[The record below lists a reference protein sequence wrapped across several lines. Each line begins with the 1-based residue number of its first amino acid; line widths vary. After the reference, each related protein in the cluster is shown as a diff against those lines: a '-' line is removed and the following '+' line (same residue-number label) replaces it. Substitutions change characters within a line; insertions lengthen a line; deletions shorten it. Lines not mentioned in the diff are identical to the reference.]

1 MPSLDSNIPSGLIS
15 FLPSAIP
22 SQFPTRSVSPESMRL
37 SRDDNSSNVNTA
49 TSALPS
55 LNLPFVVPSMTSAVR
70 TAVQT
75 HAPAPASPTMGPA
88 SIPRLNSSD
97 MPTFPTAVEA
107 KRPRSS
113 SNGITILFNMF
124 RRCVTD
130 CRFESISSNRSTIT
144 VTETSARKVSQT
156 CCPIRYAMELTTPLW
171 KLTHRPHS
179 GTCRALPTHTAL
191 WFFVGSQHCTWHI
204 CICWCWWWWWR
215 WRCCWWFAWWVCYET
230 IWFSVWTD
238 SMTKDDW
245 NFCIY
250 WTRYASNY

>member
-75 HAPAPASPTMGPA
+75 HAPTPASPTMGPA

-97 MPTFPTAVEA
+97 MPTFPTAVDE

-113 SNGITILFNMF
+113 SNGIITILFNMF

-144 VTETSARKVSQT
+144 VTETSAMKVSQT
-156 CCPIRYAMELTTPLW
+156 CCPIMYAMELIPPPL
-171 KLTHRPHS
+171 K
-179 GTCRALPTHTAL
+179 
-191 WFFVGSQHCTWHI
+191 I
-204 CICWCWWWWWR
+204 
-215 WRCCWWFAWWVCYET
+215 
-230 IWFSVWTD
+230 D
-238 SMTKDDW
+238 SP
-245 NFCIY
+245 
-250 WTRYASNY
+250 SP